1 MRKIKVLLAM
11 VFFGALGCQTTKTGM
26 NSDIVSY
33 DCKKDYFIHSLEM
46 DDPEKEI
53 KLVINGK
60 ERALYRVKSASGV
73 KFATE
78 VGLWEDSGLIW
89 WNKGSEYSLYKMS
102 LDHTSSPED
111 NVLLTTCALAKVLST
126 G

>member
-1 MRKIKVLLAM
+1 MKKIKLLL
-11 VFFGALGCQTTKTGM
+11 VVIFFVTSGCQTTKTGM
-26 NSDIVSY
+26 NTDIISY
-33 DCKKDYFIHSLEM
+33 ECKKDYFIHSLEM

-60 ERALYRVKSASGV
+60 ERALYRVKSGSGV

-78 VGLWEDSGLIW
+78 VGLWDDSGLIW

-102 LDHTSSPED
+102 LDHTSNPED
-111 NVLLTTCALAKVLST
+111 NELITTCVLAK
-126 G
+126 